1 MKESYSEGLATH
13 TGPESCGVVRKS
25 GAEALTGVRTGR
37 VFSRER
43 TLLRGADAV
52 RRSGRQHRWYRHREM
67 PSDPARSQTPCT
79 SGNTLLGNREVLCLP
94 ASELH
99 TGRVGKSKDA
109 RRR

>member
-1 MKESYSEGLATH
+1 MKESYGEGLATH
-13 TGPESCGVVRKS
+13 TGPESCGVVREN

-43 TLLRGADAV
+43 NLLRGADAV
-52 RRSGRQHRWYRHREM
+52 RRSGRPHRWYRHREM

-79 SGNTLLGNREVLCLP
+79 YGNTSRENREVRCLP
-94 ASELH
+94 ATELR
-99 TGRVGKSKDA
+99 TGRVGKSQDA